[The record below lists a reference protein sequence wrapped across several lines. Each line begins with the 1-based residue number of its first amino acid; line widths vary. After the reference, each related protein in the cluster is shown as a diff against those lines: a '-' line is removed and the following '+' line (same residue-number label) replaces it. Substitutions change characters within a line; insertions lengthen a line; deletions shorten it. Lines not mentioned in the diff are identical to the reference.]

1 MIEMVIKVTDVGHL
15 SNGRLQEFVFV
26 FVFVFVFDEGHLS
39 NGRLQDGQS
48 PGPGELTALLTVFLS
63 GEVFLQNLSL
73 SLSLSFICNFFERC
87 CCLQQLRPA
96 DLMNLTNILATH
108 RKTCTSDRLA
118 SS

>member
-1 MIEMVIKVTDVGHL
+1 MIEMVIKVTDV
-15 SNGRLQEFVFV
+15 
-26 FVFVFVFDEGHLS
+26 GHLS

-73 SLSLSFICNFFERC
+73 SLSCKFF
-87 CCLQQLRPA
+87 LKMLLFA
-96 DLMNLTNILATH
+96 ATQ
-108 RKTCTSDRLA
+108 TCRSHEPHQHSGNTQKDRDRLA

>member
-1 MIEMVIKVTDVGHL
+1 MIEMVIKVTDV
-15 SNGRLQEFVFV
+15 
-26 FVFVFVFDEGHLS
+26 GHLS

-73 SLSLSFICNFFERC
+73 SLSFICNFFERC

-108 RKTCTSDRLA
+108 TKTGFILKMEKNSQLDCMCSIN
-118 SS
+118 